1 MIEAKHYAIAATLFI
16 GLATLLSLSNGYQM
30 GLNIGYALS
39 FLLYLFILTSFIYW
53 VFKVLRKPLGQKPK
67 ISVFY
72 ILMLLFLF
80 SQVSL
85 IAKNNRTSR
94 EQAFID
100 HCEQKLT
107 MQVKDNPSL
116 MDYDLRAYCS
126 CAAQRSK
133 KIKLKDTA
141 ELSDPNSAVF
151 MEMYG
156 PCWESA
162 KIKDS
167 LIGIQAEMGAD
178 TIKVINLSGHIQV
191 KTKVNGKEVYMIF
204 DSGASD
210 LFISREFL
218 DQFSSG
224 QVEYLEEYSYYNMA
238 DGSQI
243 KAQLAKIQ
251 RFDLGKFK
259 IQDMKVAVA
268 EEVVNPLLGKSILD
282 QFSSWTINSDN
293 QLILAP

>member
-1 MIEAKHYAIAATLFI
+1 MIEGKHYAISAILFI
-16 GLATLLSLSNGYQM
+16 GLAAMLSISNGYAL
-30 GLNIGYALS
+30 GVNIGYALS
-39 FLLYLFILTSFIYW
+39 FLLYLFLLTSFIYW

-67 ISVFY
+67 VTVFY
-72 ILMLLFLF
+72 ILLLLFLF
-80 SQVSL
+80 SQVNMISDL
-85 IAKNNRTSR
+85 NRSAR
-94 EQAFID
+94 EEAFID
-100 HCEQKLT
+100 NCEQKLRS
-107 MQVKDNPSL
+107 QVKDNPSL
-116 MDYDLRAYCS
+116 MDYDLHAYCS

-133 KIKLKDTA
+133 KIKMKDTA
-141 ELSDPNSAVF
+141 ELSDPRSAAF
-151 MEMYG
+151 MELYG

-162 KIKDS
+162 KLKDS
-167 LIGIQAEMGAD
+167 LIGISAEMGAD
-178 TIKVINLSGHIQV
+178 TITVINLSGHIQV

-238 DGSQI
+238 DGTQI
-243 KAQLAKIQ
+243 KAQQAKIQ
-251 RFDLGKFK
+251 RFELGKFK
-259 IQDMKVAVA
+259 IKGLKVAVA

-293 QLILAP
+293 QLILVP